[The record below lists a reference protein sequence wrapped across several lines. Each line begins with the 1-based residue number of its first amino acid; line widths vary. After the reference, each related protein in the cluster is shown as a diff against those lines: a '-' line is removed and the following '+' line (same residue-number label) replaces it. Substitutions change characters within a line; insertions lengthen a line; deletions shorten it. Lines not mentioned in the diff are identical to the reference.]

1 MKHFGIRSAVFLLLM
16 ALAPVPAGAQTPSAT
31 DIAKRSLEA
40 FYAQGRDMQTR
51 VLMTLVNAQ
60 GGERKRELTLMRKNM
75 GAGGEQ
81 RYFMYF
87 HAPPDV
93 KGTTF
98 LVWKYPGK
106 DDDRWIYI
114 PAIKLVRRIAASD
127 KRSSFVG
134 SDFTYED
141 VSGRDASDE
150 THTLLREENLGDRPC
165 YVLESKP
172 VARAD
177 YAKRT
182 SWIDRERWLPL
193 KEEYTDAQGRTIRVF
208 TADTVEKI
216 GEHWTVTHRTMK
228 NVTAG
233 QHTVVVFQG
242 VVYDQ
247 GMADNLFTER
257 TLREPPPG
265 VR

>member
-1 MKHFGIRSAVFLLLM
+1 MNRIAVRTMVLTA
-16 ALAPVPAGAQTPSAT
+16 ALALAAPAAARAQMPAA
-31 DIAKRSLEA
+31 DIVKHSLDA
-40 FYAQGRDMQTR
+40 FYAEGKDMQTR
-51 VLMTLVNAQ
+51 VSMSLMNAQ
-60 GGERKRELTLMRKNM
+60 GGERKRDLTLLRKNM
-75 GAGGEQ
+75 AAGGEQ

-141 VSGRDASDE
+141 VSGRDVSDE
-150 THTLLREENLGDRPC
+150 THALLRQENLGDRPC
-165 YVLESKP
+165 YVIESHP
-172 VARAD
+172 VGNAD

-182 SWIDRERWLPL
+182 SWIDRERWVPL
-193 KEEYTDAQGRTIRVF
+193 KEEYTDAHGRMTRVF
-208 TADTVEKI
+208 TADKVEQI
-216 GEHWTVTHRTMK
+216 GSHWTVTQRTMK
-228 NVTAG
+228 NLTAG
-233 QHTVVVFQG
+233 QHTVVLFQN

-247 GMADNLFTER
+247 GLPDNLFTER
-257 TLREPPPG
+257 TLREPPAS

>member
-1 MKHFGIRSAVFLLLM
+1 MNRISVRSAMAV
-16 ALAPVPAGAQTPSAT
+16 ALAVLMPAAASAQMAAAE
-31 DIAKRSLEA
+31 IAKRSLDA
-40 FYAQGRDMQTR
+40 FYAQGKDMQTR
-51 VLMTLVNAQ
+51 VSMTLVNAQ
-60 GGERKRELTLMRKNM
+60 GNERKRELTLMRKNM
-75 GAGGEQ
+75 GTAGDQ

-150 THTLLREENLGDRPC
+150 THTLVREENLGDRPC
-165 YVLESKP
+165 YVLESHP
-172 VARAD
+172 VAGAD
-177 YAKRT
+177 YAKRV

-193 KEEYTDAQGRTIRVF
+193 KEEYTDIHGRMTRVF
-208 TADTVEKI
+208 TADKVEKI
-216 GEHWTVTHRTMK
+216 GEHWTVTQRTMK
-228 NVTAG
+228 SLTAG
-233 QHTVVVFQG
+233 QHTVVIFQN

-247 GMADNLFTER
+247 GLADNLFTER
-257 TLREPPPG
+257 TLREPPAS

>member
-1 MKHFGIRSAVFLLLM
+1 
-16 ALAPVPAGAQTPSAT
+16 
-31 DIAKRSLEA
+31 
-40 FYAQGRDMQTR
+40 MQTR
-51 VLMTLVNAQ
+51 VSMTLVNAQ
-60 GGERKRELTLMRKNM
+60 GSERKRELTLMRKNM
-75 GAGGEQ
+75 GGAGEQ

-87 HAPPDV
+87 HTPPDV

-98 LVWKYPGK
+98 LVWKHPGK
-106 DDDRWIYI
+106 DDDRWIYM

-141 VSGRDASDE
+141 VSGRDVSDE
-150 THTLLREENLGDRPC
+150 THTLLREETLGDRPC

-172 VARAD
+172 VASAD
-177 YAKRT
+177 YVKRT
-182 SWIDRERWLPL
+182 SWIDKERWLPL
-193 KEEYTDAQGRTIRVF
+193 KEEYTDARGRTARAF
-208 TADTVEKI
+208 TADKVEKI
-216 GEHWTVTHRTMK
+216 GERWTVTQRTMK
-228 NVTAG
+228 NLLAG
-233 QHTVVVFQG
+233 QHTEVLFQN

-257 TLREPPPG
+257 TLREPPAS

>member
-1 MKHFGIRSAVFLLLM
+1 MNKNLVLLAISAGLTGLL
-16 ALAPVPAGAQTPSAT
+16 PAGASAQIPASE
-31 DIAKRSLEA
+31 IAKRSLDA
-40 FYAQGRDMQTR
+40 FYASGRDMQVR
-51 VLMTLVNAQ
+51 VSMVLTNSQ
-60 GGERKRELTLMRKNM
+60 GGERKRELTLYRKNM
-75 GAGGEQ
+75 ATGGDQ

-141 VSGRDASDE
+141 VSGRDPTDE
-150 THTLLREENLGDRPC
+150 THTLLREEALGDRSC
-165 YVLESKP
+165 YVLESRP
-172 VARAD
+172 VAGAD
-177 YAKRT
+177 YAKRV
-182 SWIDRERWLPL
+182 SWIDRERWIPL
-193 KEEYTDAQGRTIRVF
+193 KEEYFDSRERMVRVF
-208 TADTVEKI
+208 TADTVEEI
-216 GEHWTVTHRTMK
+216 GKHWTVTHRTMK
-228 NVTAG
+228 NLQAG
-233 QHTVVVFQG
+233 QRTEVTFQN

-247 GMADNLFTER
+247 GLADNLFTER
-257 TLREPPPG
+257 TLREPPASA
-265 VR
+265 R